1 MIKFNY
7 EYAKDFIS
15 EKEIKDYIPKIKVLH
30 NSLHGKTGLGNDFLG
45 WLNLPDNISKES
57 IQKIKNAAKQI
68 QNNTDVF
75 IVIGIGGSYLG
86 AKAVIDA
93 LNHNFYN
100 NSRRFRNNT
109 PKIIFVGNSL
119 SSDYLSD
126 ILEYVKEKEISINVI
141 SKSGSTLETSVA
153 FTFFKDLMEQK
164 YGKDA
169 SDRIFVTTENCPNK
183 LYNLAKQESYE
194 TFEMPQDV
202 GGRFSVLTPVGLL
215 PIAVAGIDIDALLQG
230 ARSSMEDYSTPNLLE
245 NNCYQYAVI
254 RDILYSKDKTTE
266 ILANYEPKLHF
277 FGEWWKQLYGES
289 EGKDKGGIFPATTTF
304 TTDLHSLGQYIQDGK
319 RNLFETTIF
328 FKNPIKDLKLSGKN
342 TEDLN
347 YLNGKTLS
355 YINEQAFKGTV
366 LAHTQG
372 GVPNLILTLEK
383 LDAYNL
389 GYLIYFFEKSC
400 AISGYL
406 REINP
411 FNQPGVEVYKKNML
425 DLLKQN

>member
-7 EYAKDFIS
+7 EYAKDLIS
-15 EKEIKDYIPKIKVLH
+15 EKEIEDYMPKVKDLH
-30 NSLHGKTGLGNDFLG
+30 NSLHNKSGLGNDFLG
-45 WLNLPDNISKES
+45 WLNLPNNISKES
-57 IQKIKNAAKQI
+57 IEKIKNTAKRI
-68 QNNTDVF
+68 QDNTDVF

-93 LNHNFYN
+93 LNHNFYS

-109 PKIIFVGNSL
+109 PKVIFAGNSL

-126 ILEYVKEKEISINVI
+126 ILEYVKDKEISINVI

-164 YGKDA
+164 YRKDA
-169 SDRIFVTTENCPNK
+169 NNRIFVTTENCPNK
-183 LYNLAKQESYE
+183 LYNFAKQEEYE

-215 PIAVAGIDIDALLQG
+215 PIAVAGIDIDVLLQG
-230 ARSSMEDYSTPNLLE
+230 ARSSMEDYSNPNLLE

-254 RDILYSKDKTTE
+254 RDILYNKDKTTE

-289 EGKDKGGIFPATTTF
+289 EGKNKGGIFPATTTF

-328 FKNPIKDLKLSGKN
+328 FRNPIKDLKLSGKN

-400 AISGYL
+400 AMSGYL
-406 REINP
+406 RKINP
-411 FNQPGVEVYKKNML
+411 FNQPGVEVYKKNMI
-425 DLLKQN
+425 DLLKQD